1 MKGNRQG
8 SLSRPITRRSDQNRK
23 IKCSFYFAILPA
35 SLSKK
40 SIRTFSTSWQAL
52 APASLCCRRGDV
64 WASPPAAGTV
74 SRCRGRRPRRP
85 RMTVAPRRGRRPRH
99 PASCHSEPVTASL
112 AWESVSLQEKNGL
125 PRRCAPRSKC
135 PWGTPRNDRLFRSP
149 ETDAGFPLFV
159 NLQNP
164 TTKTEEDV
172 V

>member
-35 SLSKK
+35 SLPKK
-40 SIRTFSTSWQAL
+40 SIRTFSASWQAL

-64 WASPPAAGTV
+64 GIAPMRTGAM
-74 SRCRGRRPRRP
+74 RHCRVRRPRR
-85 RMTVAPRRGRRPRH
+85 

-135 PWGTPRNDRLFRSP
+135 PWGTPRNDRRFRSP
-149 ETDAGFPLFV
+149 ETDAGLPAFCKFTKSHY
-159 NLQNP
+159 QNRGRCGMIP
-164 TTKTEEDV
+164 A
-172 V
+172 

>member
-1 MKGNRQG
+1 MTHKEAGACAC
-8 SLSRPITRRSDQNRK
+8 L
-23 IKCSFYFAILPA
+23 FVLPA
-35 SLSKK
+35 GRCGHRPL
-40 SIRTFSTSWQAL
+40 RTGAMNCCRGRRPDVPSCMTGVPCRAGPMC
-52 APASLCCRRGDV
+52 PAAKCAFVRRGDV
-64 WASPPAAGTV
+64 GIDPLRMGAV
-74 SRCRGRRPRRP
+74 SRCRGRRPRR
-85 RMTVAPRRGRRPRH
+85 

-149 ETDAGFPLFV
+149 ETDAGRPLFV

>member
-1 MKGNRQG
+1 MCGHRPLRTGAVNRCRG
-8 SLSRPITRRSDQNRK
+8 RRPDVPSCMTGVPCRAGPMCPAA
-23 IKCSFYFAILPA
+23 KCAFV
-35 SLSKK
+35 
-40 SIRTFSTSWQAL
+40 
-52 APASLCCRRGDV
+52 RRGDV
-64 WASPPAAGTV
+64 WASSPLRMGTV

-85 RMTVAPRRGRRPRH
+85 RMTAAPRRGRRPRR

-149 ETDAGFPLFV
+149 ETDAGRPLFV